1 MARNLIQFAHQ
12 IILYVPVAIWAGVS
26 LGWSSLLF
34 VPAFL
39 ILLVNAQAI
48 GIALGLVCTRFR
60 DVTQIVTSVM
70 QMLMFLTPVFWL
82 PSNLPG
88 RAKYILW
95 NPFAQML
102 DLLRTPLM
110 GGVAESHNWWG
121 IGVWTAATL
130 VVSSMLFA
138 KYRRRVVYW
147 L

>member
-1 MARNLIQFAHQ
+1 MLINAHT
-12 IILYVPVAIWAGVS
+12 
-26 LGWSSLLF
+26 LGLL
-34 VPAFL
+34 
-39 ILLVNAQAI
+39 
-48 GIALGLVCTRFR
+48 LGLVCSRFR

-82 PSNLPG
+82 PESLPG
-88 RAKYILW
+88 RAQYILW

-110 GGVAESHNWWG
+110 GGMAASHSWFG
-121 IGVWTAATL
+121 IIGWTFATL
-130 VVSSMLFA
+130 IASSLLFS